1 MQARYCKN
9 LESQNTFEGV
19 VDTGGGVGL
28 KKAG

>member
-1 MQARYCKN
+1 MKARYCKN
-9 LESQNTFEGV
+9 LESQNMFEGM